1 MYPRLQRRFKTNDM
15 KHRHLVSQILPY
27 TLHAMY
33 PHLQRHFKTNNM
45 KRRHLVSQILESR
58 KISNLKDDYTST

>member
-27 TLHAMY
+27 TLQEMY
-33 PHLQRHFKTNNM
+33 PHLQRHFKTNNV
-45 KRRHLVSQILESR
+45 KHRHLVSQILESG
-58 KISNLKDDYTST
+58 KISNPIDDYTST